1 MDVLIFNTGWMS
13 LNVILAV
20 IPVIFGLLAHKTKK
34 TFLKYIFLVVWIVF
48 VPNTLYIASD
58 VIHIPEQWVN
68 LDLLERFI
76 LLIQYLLLEICGL
89 FTFILSLYFF
99 ENTLKDLKV
108 INMIMGSEIIVVNFF
123 IGFGVMLGR
132 VERVN
137 SWELVSD
144 PGKILNSMINIFSSS
159 ELILQAILFGILANI
174 LYFIFKNTVIRLT
187 MKYLLKSI
195 EI

>member
-1 MDVLIFNTGWMS
+1 MDILFFNTGWMS

-34 TFLKYIFLVVWIVF
+34 TFLKYIFLIVWLVF

-58 VIHIPEQWVN
+58 IIHIPEQWIN
-68 LDLLERFI
+68 LDLFERLI

-99 ENTLKDLKV
+99 ENALKDLKV
-108 INMIMGSEIIVVNFF
+108 KNMIMGSEIIVVNFF
-123 IGFGVMLGR
+123 IGLGVMLGR

-144 PGKILNSMINIFSSS
+144 PGKILNSMINIFSSL
-159 ELILQAILFGILANI
+159 ELILQAILFGIFANFI
-174 LYFIFKNTVIRLT
+174 YFIFKDKVVKFT
-187 MKYLLKSI
+187 K
-195 EI
+195 EHA